1 MEKTITLR
9 FKKTDLD
16 KIKSGADKDQRSIS
30 SFLRKSA
37 LDKTEELLKEKE
49 E

>member
-9 FKKTDLD
+9 FKKKDLD
-16 KIKSGADKDQRSIS
+16 RIKLGADKDQRSIS

-37 LDKTEELLKEKE
+37 LDRSKEILENK
-49 E
+49 